1 MSDSSAINEELQRH
15 LNKLGEDFA
24 ARLGQELPQL
34 ALDGQTLLRCH
45 ESAERLQ
52 QVLKLRDQLHKLAGA
67 AGTFGLVKL
76 GQRARELEQQA
87 DGWLQAL
94 QQGQQKNIYAGNLKI
109 CFCFPTFQVAAS
121 DLNIK
126 QFRYSWPI
134 LCHSCCK
141 TLSFSHEKV
150 IFTGISIFAGWLVVG
165 FGTGYAHGEPIG

>member
-94 QQGQQKNIYAGNLKI
+94 QQGQQNLEDFCAGLA
-109 CFCFPTFQVAAS
+109 QLAH
-121 DLNIK
+121 
-126 QFRYSWPI
+126 R
-134 LCHSCCK
+134 
-141 TLSFSHEKV
+141 
-150 IFTGISIFAGWLVVG
+150 AGSNTPPPCSNGWN
-165 FGTGYAHGEPIG
+165 TPCRCW